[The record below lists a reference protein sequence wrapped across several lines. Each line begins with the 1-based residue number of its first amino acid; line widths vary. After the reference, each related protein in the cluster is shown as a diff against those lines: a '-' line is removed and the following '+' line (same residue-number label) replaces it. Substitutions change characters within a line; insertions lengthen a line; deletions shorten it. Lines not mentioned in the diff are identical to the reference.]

1 MNLNLLFDGHTF
13 DMEPQGTSTFLAGLI
28 NALPT
33 IAARHFPGLV
43 LNIHCAAANEEKVST
58 YLKVPYTYHSI
69 NTGFINR
76 NGFGL
81 PRLSRRIQADVVISQ
96 YVRPLWV
103 HKYSAAVIHDI
114 LFVDFPNQFSFGFRI
129 TGTILFG
136 LSARFSDIVFTI
148 SKYSKARITE
158 IYNLEQ
164 KRIDILPC
172 AVMSLTGETLQ
183 RSDRLSSSA
192 RVHLLYVSRLEQRKR
207 HEWCLHVFEE
217 LLSEGRDVQLTLIGG
232 GGGHYANSLRKL
244 FEQKTAQHG
253 SRFIHLEG
261 VSQEHLNKTYTDT
274 DLFLYPS
281 LGEGFGIPVI
291 EAAAHGV
298 PCVVTNGSAL
308 SELKDFYSG
317 QSFEPNDFAQF
328 LDATRDVL
336 NNFEYY
342 QSKAQQNTDK
352 VINHFTWE
360 NAAHRFLESIIATE
374 Q

>member
-1 MNLNLLFDGHTF
+1 MNLTLLFDGHTF
-13 DMEPQGTSTFLAGLI
+13 DMEPQGTSTFLAGLV
-28 NALPT
+28 NALPIT
-33 IAARHFPGLV
+33 AARYFPGLI

-58 YLKVPYTYHSI
+58 YIKVPYAYHRI
-69 NTGFINR
+69 NTGFISR

-81 PRLSRRIQADVVISQ
+81 PRLSHRIKADLVISQ

-103 HKYSAAVIHDI
+103 HKHSASVIHDM

-129 TGTILFG
+129 SGTILFG
-136 LSARFSDIVFTI
+136 LSAKFSDIVFTV
-148 SKYSKARITE
+148 SEYSKIRIAD
-158 IYNLEQ
+158 IYKIEQ
-164 KRIDILPC
+164 KQIGILPN
-172 AVMSLTGETLQ
+172 AVTSLTQKTFQHSDSFQ
-183 RSDRLSSSA
+183 RRD

-207 HEWCLHVFEE
+207 HEWCLQVFEE
-217 LLSEGRDVQLTLIGG
+217 LLSEGRDVQLTLIGSG
-232 GGGHYANSLRKL
+232 SGHYADSLRKL

-253 SRFIHLEG
+253 LRFIHLEG

-308 SELKDFYSG
+308 SELKAFYSG
-317 QSFEPNDFAQF
+317 KSFEPNDFAQF

-336 NNFEYY
+336 NNFEDY
-342 QSKAQQNTDK
+342 QSKAQQNTYK

-360 NAAHRFLESIIATE
+360 NAAHRFLESIITI
-374 Q
+374 